1 MLATGALW
9 IWDFIRMV
17 VRDCYVTLADK
28 VFDGVTR
35 IALVLGM
42 KGIGKPVFINY
53 LMVRIGEKYRASN
66 EALPD
71 CLHSLGSLADDIIK
85 HAVGFSAVGVLGL
98 RSWTTAVLRSSARGL
113 GR

>member
-9 IWDFIRMV
+9 VGDLTGMV

-42 KGIGKPVFINY
+42 KGNGKTVFIN
-53 LMVRIGEKYRASN
+53 LMVRIVEKYRASH

-71 CLHSLGSLADDIIK
+71 IINIRLE
-85 HAVGFSAVGVLGL
+85 VWLM
-98 RSWTTAVLRSSARGL
+98 T
-113 GR
+113 